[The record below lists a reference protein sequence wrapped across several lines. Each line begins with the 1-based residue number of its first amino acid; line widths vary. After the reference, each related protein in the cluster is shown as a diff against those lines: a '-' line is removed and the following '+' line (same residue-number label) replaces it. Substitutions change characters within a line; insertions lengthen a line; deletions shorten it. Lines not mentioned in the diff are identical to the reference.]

1 MVVVAAVL
9 AVVAIALAVQLVRTR
24 ARLDA
29 LGAELAAA
37 TVARTDAEARSRR
50 AETETATARAERE
63 DALDREKRAKREAA
77 DVARRLQLEHEAHAR
92 TEQERDRLA
101 GELDARRAELEEAH
115 ASAARRGGGDVEQ
128 LWELALAGVRRTW
141 EVSVAP
147 SPDMP
152 SPIDG
157 APDPLRAA
165 VEVEVDAA
173 REEAGAA
180 IDLEWTGDSVA
191 PPAVA
196 LRALSIS
203 QELIARLAKVS
214 DQAVLRVVSDPE
226 GVTIEVEG
234 TGADG
239 ESVVPT
245 DVAAEHQVAPGRYV
259 LTT

>member
-9 AVVAIALAVQLVRTR
+9 AVVAIALAVELVRTR

-29 LGAELAAA
+29 LASELEGVR
-37 TVARTDAEARSRR
+37 TARTEAEAARRRS
-50 AETETATARAERE
+50 ETETATARAERE

-77 DVARRLQLEHEAHAR
+77 DVSRRLQQEHDAHAR

-101 GELDARRAELEEAH
+101 GDLEALRAQLAEVQARADQRA
-115 ASAARRGGGDVEQ
+115 GGDVEQ
-128 LWELALAGVRRTW
+128 LWQLALAGVRRTW

-147 SPDMP
+147 SPGMP

-157 APDPLRAA
+157 ALDPLRAA

-180 IDLEWTGDSVA
+180 IDLEWAGDAVA

-196 LRALSIS
+196 LRALSIT

-214 DQAVLRVVSDPE
+214 DQAVLRVASDPE

-234 TGADG
+234 TDADG
-239 ESVVPT
+239 GSVVPT

-259 LTT
+259 LTA